1 MTKAITLLALTC
13 VLVVGAAVTSILAR
27 DSIPAAGVAAAVPDF
42 KAVVP
47 NREAKQDKLMVLAS
61 LPQAAVAQPQEA
73 AIQGTTTQATTSQ
86 QSASRGSAGQETASK
101 NEPLRQAYASTNDA
115 ELEAAKAAA
124 MLRAVVPAATPA
136 APDAAPAASDAK
148 AAAPDARPALAK
160 PRVASHHPQPEKYAL
175 LSDAQI
181 AGIKQR
187 LRLSPDQEYYWPAV
201 DRALHAIARK
211 IEAARQVNPHANAGS
226 LDPDSP
232 EVQELK
238 SAAMP
243 LLFQLREDQKD
254 EVRKLARVIGL
265 EKVAAEI

>member
-13 VLVVGAAVTSILAR
+13 VLVIGAAATSILAR
-27 DSIPAAGVAAAVPDF
+27 DSIPAAGAAAAVPDF

-61 LPQAAVAQPQEA
+61 LPQTAAAQPQED
-73 AIQGTTTQATTSQ
+73 TTQEAAARETTSQ
-86 QSASRGSAGQETASK
+86 PTASQTTSQ

-115 ELEAAKAAA
+115 ETEAAKAAA
-124 MLRAVVPAATPA
+124 MLPSVGRAAAASTEP
-136 APDAAPAASDAK
+136 PAPAE
-148 AAAPDARPALAK
+148 RPASPKPKLA
-160 PRVASHHPQPEKYAL
+160 SHPQPEKYAL
-175 LSDAQI
+175 LSDSQI
-181 AGIKQR
+181 AGIKKR
-187 LRLSPDQEYYWPAV
+187 LRLSPEQEYYWPAV

-211 IEAARQVNPHANAGS
+211 IELARQVNPRANAGS